1 MKLTKTD
8 KQILLNVGYLDE
20 DMNQIERATTK
31 TKYTL
36 VDGDTEIKIP
46 QTEAMELLGR
56 EMYLRALGRSAFH
69 WNTSREV
76 EGTNKRVRF
85 DSSALFR

>member
-8 KQILLNVGYLDE
+8 KQILLDTGYLEE

-36 VDGDTEIKIP
+36 DNGKEEVKISQP
-46 QTEAMELLGR
+46 EAMELLGR
-56 EMYLRALGRSAFH
+56 KNYLISLGRSSFH

-76 EGTNKRVRF
+76 EGTNKTVRF
-85 DSSALFR
+85 DSSALFK